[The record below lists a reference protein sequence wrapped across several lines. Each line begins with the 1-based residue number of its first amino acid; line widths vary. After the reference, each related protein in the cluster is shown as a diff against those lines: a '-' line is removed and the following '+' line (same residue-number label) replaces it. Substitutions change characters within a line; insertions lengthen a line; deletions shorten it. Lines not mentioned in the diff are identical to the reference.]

1 MAGPASRKELSHERI
16 VEAAARAIR
25 REGYAGVGVA
35 DVMKEAGLTHGGFYA
50 HFPSRDAMLAAAME
64 RAGRDGAARMAQG
77 MARRQ
82 AEGASPLRAMVESY
96 LSERMLVSCETGCP
110 ISALASEMPRQSA
123 EVRAASAARVQG
135 LVRALQQ
142 ALPATAGEH
151 AAMAI
156 TANLVGAMQLARA
169 LGDNAEGRAMLA
181 AARQSILDQY
191 DTEGGQASH

>member
-1 MAGPASRKELSHERI
+1 MAGPVSRKELSHERI

-64 RAGRDGAARMAQG
+64 RAGRDGAVRMAQS
-77 MARRQ
+77 MARHR
-82 AEGASPLRAMVESY
+82 ADGASPLCAMVDSY
-96 LSERMLVSCETGCP
+96 LADKLLVSCEVGCP
-110 ISALASEMPRQSA
+110 VSALASEMPRQSA
-123 EVRAASAARVQG
+123 EVREVSAVRVQG
-135 LVRALQQ
+135 LVEAVRQV
-142 ALPATAGEH
+142 LPADAGEH

-169 LGDNAEGRAMLA
+169 LGDNPQGRAMLA
-181 AARQSILDQY
+181 AARKSILDQY
-191 DTEGGQASH
+191 DTEGRQASH

>member
-1 MAGPASRKELSHERI
+1 
-16 VEAAARAIR
+16 
-25 REGYAGVGVA
+25 
-35 DVMKEAGLTHGGFYA
+35 
-50 HFPSRDAMLAAAME
+50 
-64 RAGRDGAARMAQG
+64 
-77 MARRQ
+77 
-82 AEGASPLRAMVESY
+82 
-96 LSERMLVSCETGCP
+96 
-110 ISALASEMPRQSA
+110 MPRQSA